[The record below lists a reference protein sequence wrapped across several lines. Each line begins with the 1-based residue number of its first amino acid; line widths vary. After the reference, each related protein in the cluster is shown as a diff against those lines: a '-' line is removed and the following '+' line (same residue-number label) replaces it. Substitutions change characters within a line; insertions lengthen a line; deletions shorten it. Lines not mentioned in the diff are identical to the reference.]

1 MEHQSHYATVSTALN
16 ELKKQGFTVDFNLH
30 DNCIVCGEGKFEAAD
45 FDIVDVYRYE
55 GNSDPG
61 DEATVYAIQSKT
73 GIKGVLVTGY
83 GASEDSFSTE
93 VLSKLK
99 AHHK

>member
-1 MEHQSHYATVSTALN
+1 MEHQTHYATVSTALN

-30 DNCIVCGEGKFEAAD
+30 DNCLVCGEDRFEATE

-83 GASEDSFSTE
+83 GASEDAFSTE
-93 VLSKLK
+93 ILAKLK
-99 AHHK
+99 APQQ